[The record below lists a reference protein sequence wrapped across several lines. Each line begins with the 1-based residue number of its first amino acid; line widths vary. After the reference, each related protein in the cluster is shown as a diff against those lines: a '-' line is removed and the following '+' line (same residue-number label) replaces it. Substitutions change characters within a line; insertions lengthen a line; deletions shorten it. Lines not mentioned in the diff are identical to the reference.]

1 MTVNLKDNNF
11 EQMFE
16 EDEDE
21 NLMRTAYEKVA
32 YAMEGEEIDLATAMM
47 VVLRDYIGDYYE
59 DETMGFRIA
68 TQVAKGN
75 E

>member
-16 EDEDE
+16 EDEDD

-47 VVLRDYIGDYYE
+47 VVLRDYISDYYE
-59 DETMGFRIA
+59 DEIMGFRIA

>member
-1 MTVNLKDNNF
+1 MTVNLTDNNF
-11 EQMFE
+11 ALMLE

-21 NLMRTAYEKVA
+21 TLMRTAYEKVA

-47 VVLRDYIGDYYE
+47 VVLRDYISDYHE

>member
-1 MTVNLKDNNF
+1 MVNLKDNNF
-11 EQMFE
+11 ALMLD

-21 NLMRTAYEKVA
+21 TLMRTAYERVA
-32 YAMEGEEIDLATAMM
+32 FAMEGEEIDLATAMM
-47 VVLRDYIGDYYE
+47 VALRDYISDYYD
-59 DETMGFRIA
+59 DETMGFKIA

>member
-1 MTVNLKDNNF
+1 MTVNLTDNNF
-11 EQMFE
+11 ALMLD

-21 NLMRTAYEKVA
+21 TLMRIAYEKVA
-32 YAMEGEEIDLATAMM
+32 YAMEGEEVDLATAMM
-47 VVLRDYIGDYYE
+47 VVLRDYISDYYN
-59 DETMGFRIA
+59 DETMGFKIA

>member
-1 MTVNLKDNNF
+1 MNLKDNNF
-11 EQMFE
+11 ALMLD

-21 NLMRTAYEKVA
+21 TLMRTAYEKVA
-32 YAMEGEEIDLATAMM
+32 YAMENEDIDLATAMM
-47 VVLRDYIGDYYE
+47 VVLRDYISDFYN

>member
-1 MTVNLKDNNF
+1 MVNLKDNNF
-11 EQMFE
+11 ALMLE

-21 NLMRTAYEKVA
+21 NLMRKAYEQVA
-32 YAMEGEEIDLATAMM
+32 FAMENEEIDLATAMM
-47 VVLRDYIGDYYE
+47 VALRDYISDYYE
-59 DETMGFRIA
+59 DETMGFKIA

>member
-1 MTVNLKDNNF
+1 MTVNLTDNNF
-11 EQMFE
+11 ALMLD

-21 NLMRTAYEKVA
+21 TLMRTAYEKVA
-32 YAMEGEEIDLATAMM
+32 YAMEGEEVDLATAMM
-47 VVLRDYIGDYYE
+47 VVLRDYISDYYN
-59 DETMGFRIA
+59 DETMGFKIA